1 MFTFVADSPA
11 DTDRFGAFLAEAL
24 PDSITIGLTGTLGAG
39 KTRLVQAIATA
50 MGVPRDQVVSPTF
63 VLCHH
68 YAAQRIIYHLD
79 VYRLADEDEF
89 LGLGPEEY
97 FASDGITI
105 IEWAD
110 RVEACLP
117 RNRLMIDIEI
127 LSEESRR
134 FSTRPYGS
142 VADQIVADLRSR
154 LPGAA

>member
-1 MFTFVADSPA
+1 MFTFVADSLA
-11 DTDRFGAFLAEAL
+11 DTDRFGTFLAQVL
-24 PDSITIGLTGTLGAG
+24 PDSITIGLAGTLGAG
-39 KTRLVQAIATA
+39 KTRLVQAIAAA

-68 YAAQRIIYHLD
+68 YEAQRIIYHMD

-97 FASDGITI
+97 FASDGITL

-117 RNRLMIDIEI
+117 KSRLMIDIEV

-134 FSTRPYGS
+134 FLTRPYGS
-142 VADQIVADLRSR
+142 VADQVVAELRSHF
-154 LPGAA
+154 PG